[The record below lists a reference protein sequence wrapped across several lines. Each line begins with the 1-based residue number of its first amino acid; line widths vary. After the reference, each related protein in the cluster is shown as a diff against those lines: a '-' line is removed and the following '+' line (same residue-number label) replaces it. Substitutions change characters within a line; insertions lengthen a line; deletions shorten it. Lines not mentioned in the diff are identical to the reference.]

1 LKKPP
6 EGFVNV
12 LVTTHNSSEI
22 AMSACEKLTSDQ
34 TSAVS
39 LHPCTPKE
47 GTFAKAYSDIP

>member
-1 LKKPP
+1 MKKPP

-22 AMSACEKLTSDQ
+22 AMSACEKLTPDQ

-47 GTFAKAYSDIP
+47 GTFAKAYGDIP